1 MRDVFSDFL
10 TQIVFLHVISAII
23 WLGGM
28 IVLRYA
34 VHFSMQE
41 ILEPKIKIE
50 RSLQNLNNFFKLLIP
65 SIVLLF
71 ISALILI
78 YTLALNQSTL
88 YSTIIL
94 KEVIFTVMTG
104 VFILVYI
111 KTKQAKKAFEMGEML
126 KTKNALILISK
137 YLIPL
142 NIFLGLVAVYLGV
155 VLRAIS

>member
-1 MRDVFSDFL
+1 MSDIFTNFL
-10 TQIVFLHVISAII
+10 TQIVFLHVVCAII

-41 ILEPKIKIE
+41 IAEPRIKIE

-65 SIVLLF
+65 SILLLLL
-71 ISALILI
+71 SALILI
-78 YTLALNQSTL
+78 YTLSLNQSTL

-94 KEVIFTVMTG
+94 KEVIFTAMAA
-104 VFILVYI
+104 VFIFVYI
-111 KTKQAKKAFEMGEML
+111 KRNQAQKAFEMGEML
-126 KTKNALILISK
+126 KTKNILILISK

-142 NIFLGLVAVYLGV
+142 NIFLGFIAVYLGV
-155 VLRAIS
+155 VLRAI

>member
-1 MRDVFSDFL
+1 MSDIFSSFL

-41 ILEPKIKIE
+41 IIEPKIKIE

-65 SIVLLF
+65 SIVFLF

-94 KEVIFTVMTG
+94 KEVIFTLMTG

-126 KTKNALILISK
+126 KTKNTLILISK

-142 NIFLGLVAVYLGV
+142 NIFLGLIAVYLGV
-155 VLRAIS
+155 VLRAI

>member
-1 MRDVFSDFL
+1 MSDIFSSFL

-50 RSLQNLNNFFKLLIP
+50 RSLQNLNNFCKLLIP

-78 YTLALNQSTL
+78 YALALNQSTL

-94 KEVIFTVMTG
+94 KEVIFTLMTG

-111 KTKQAKKAFEMGEML
+111 KTKQAKKAFLMGEML
-126 KTKNALILISK
+126 KTKNTLILISK

-142 NIFLGLVAVYLGV
+142 NIFLGLIAVYLGV
-155 VLRAIS
+155 VLRAI

>member
-1 MRDVFSDFL
+1 MSDIFSSFL

-41 ILEPKIKIE
+41 IIEPKIKIE

-94 KEVIFTVMTG
+94 KEIIFTLMAG

-126 KTKNALILISK
+126 KTKNTLILISK

-142 NIFLGLVAVYLGV
+142 NIFLGLIAVYLGV
-155 VLRAIS
+155 VLRAI

>member
-1 MRDVFSDFL
+1 M
-10 TQIVFLHVISAII
+10 A
-23 WLGGM
+23 
-28 IVLRYA
+28 
-34 VHFSMQE
+34 
-41 ILEPKIKIE
+41 
-50 RSLQNLNNFFKLLIP
+50 
-65 SIVLLF
+65 
-71 ISALILI
+71 
-78 YTLALNQSTL
+78 
-88 YSTIIL
+88 
-94 KEVIFTVMTG
+94 G

>member
-1 MRDVFSDFL
+1 MSDIFSSFL
-10 TQIVFLHVISAII
+10 TQILFLHVISAII

-65 SIVLLF
+65 SIVLLLL
-71 ISALILI
+71 SALILI

-94 KEVIFTVMTG
+94 KEVIFTLMTG

-126 KTKNALILISK
+126 KTKNTLILISK

-142 NIFLGLVAVYLGV
+142 NIFLGLIAVYLGV
-155 VLRAIS
+155 VLRAI